1 MRCDWVMIYNFSHTR
16 AQISHHAWTHHAGRW
31 VWHQFTYDPQ
41 HQLNY
46 LARLLLLP
54 PLPPLLVYQHE
65 IQKARWIANR
75 VATSREH
82 RGFFLIR
89 VADELSI
96 SKHQKATHNNLTW
109 RYHIAI
115 ARTEERKNWR
125 QKSAPFS
132 VDFLHGIFWLNLS
145 FATRA
150 ALKSA
155 GGPWVHSDNWARLL
169 TGAAAVSQC
178 MCIVL
183 GQISSTNPLRL
194 KACTVAP
201 RTRWWEYSEFFV
213 F

>member
-1 MRCDWVMIYNFSHTR
+1 MRFKRPGGSPIVLLR
-16 AQISHHAWTHHAGRW
+16 AEITADSFWSELQMSCPSPRTKRPRTIIWPDGIIL
-31 VWHQFTYDPQ
+31 QF
-41 HQLNY
+41 
-46 LARLLLLP
+46 
-54 PLPPLLVYQHE
+54 
-65 IQKARWIANR
+65 
-75 VATSREH
+75 
-82 RGFFLIR
+82 
-89 VADELSI
+89 
-96 SKHQKATHNNLTW
+96 
-109 RYHIAI
+109 
-115 ARTEERKNWR
+115 ARTEERENWR

-213 F
+213 FWPGEAPHLVRCWFCSLIKVNYLAEWWR